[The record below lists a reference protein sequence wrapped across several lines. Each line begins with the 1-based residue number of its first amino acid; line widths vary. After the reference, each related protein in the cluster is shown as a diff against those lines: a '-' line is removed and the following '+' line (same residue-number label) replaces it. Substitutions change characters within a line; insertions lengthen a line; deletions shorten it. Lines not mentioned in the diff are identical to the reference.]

1 MGKRKNLLG
10 QIIRDELFLHSLIIF
25 AVAAI
30 AYLPFINQLGF
41 YRDDWY
47 AIWAPATQGL
57 STLLKM
63 FSIDRPFM
71 GLVYLVSSKVLGGN
85 VLGWQLFA
93 FILRVACSFIFF
105 WLVRMLWPKQKIP
118 VLVMTV
124 IFTIYPGFL
133 MQPNANTFQNHFIC
147 YGLCLLSIA
156 LSVRVFLSK
165 GKTQKI
171 LLTLTALL
179 SGLIYLFIYEY
190 VIGMELVRIV
200 LFFLLVNR
208 VEPNIKFKKAI
219 RKTIIQWLPYA
230 FMVLAFIFWRLLIF
244 KSARSSTDL
253 NVLLPLYL
261 QNPLGTLLKFF
272 TEGVLGIL
280 NSVVFAWGVPAYELT
295 RNISNIEFII
305 SIFISILAGLCIL
318 YFLSKSPKGEV
329 QEDWKKQVI
338 IVGLISLIA
347 TILPIVLLNR
357 NIRLDNTFNRYTYQS
372 TFAIA
377 LLVVGLVYYLIKN
390 QKLTYVIFSILI
402 AIAIFTHF
410 LNGIYYKKSW
420 DVQRSIWW
428 QLSWRAPN
436 IKYDTTLVVF
446 TPDAYRF
453 AESYEIWAPANIIYH
468 PEPGP
473 LKIAAEVPNDE
484 TLPLMLFQKTVG
496 RQMRR
501 VEFTVDFKQML
512 MISLPDPAVCMHVI
526 DGTKFEISD
535 YEVPSVRLLSP
546 FSKESLI
553 YTEGENHQPP
563 EEIFGQEPNHDWCYY
578 FQKASLARQRED
590 WQEIVRLGEEVWK
603 LGFRPKDLSEWMP
616 FYEGFVKGHR
626 IDLANEVGAL
636 IRMDQTFIWQFC
648 SPYTNTDWSKEDKMV
663 TFLITNICGVQN
675 KS

>member
-1 MGKRKNLLG
+1 MDRWKNISSK
-10 QIIRDELFLHSLIIF
+10 IIKDELFYQSLIIVAF
-25 AVAAI
+25 AVI

-63 FSIDRPFM
+63 FSIDRPLM

-85 VLGWQLFA
+85 VLAWQLFA

-105 WLVRMLWPKQKIP
+105 WLVKMLWPDQKIP
-118 VLVMTV
+118 VLIMTI

-147 YGLCLLSIA
+147 YGFCLLSIA
-156 LSVRVFLSK
+156 LSIKVFLSR

-171 LLTLTALL
+171 LLTLLAVL

-200 LFFLLVNR
+200 LFFLLINR
-208 VEPNIKFKKAI
+208 VEPKIKVIKAI
-219 RKTIIQWLPYA
+219 YKTITYWLPYA
-230 FMVLAFIFWRLLIF
+230 LMILAFMFWRLVIF
-244 KSARSSTDL
+244 KSARSSTDISA
-253 NVLLPLYL
+253 LLPLYL
-261 QNPLGTLLKFF
+261 QNPLGTLLKFLI
-272 TEGVLGIL
+272 EGILGIL
-280 NSVVFAWGVPAYELT
+280 NSVIFAWGVPAYELSK
-295 RNISNIEFII
+295 NISNNELII
-305 SIFISILAGLCIL
+305 GLLISILAGLCIL
-318 YFLSKSPKGEV
+318 YFLYKSPKIEIK
-329 QEDWKKQVI
+329 ENWKKEVI
-338 IVGLISLIA
+338 IVGLISIIA
-347 TILPIVLLNR
+347 TILPVVLLNR

-390 QKLTYVIFSILI
+390 QKMTYLIFSILFT
-402 AIAIFTHF
+402 IAIFTHF
-410 LNGIYYKKSW
+410 LNGIYYKKFW

-428 QLSWRAPN
+428 QLSWRAPS
-436 IKYDTTLVVF
+436 IKDDTTLVVF

-453 AESYEIWAPANIIYH
+453 AESYEIWAPANTIYH

-473 LKIAAEVPNDE
+473 LKISAEIPNNE

-512 MISLPDPAVCMHVI
+512 LISLPDPTICMHVI
-526 DGTKFEISD
+526 DGTKSEISD
-535 YEVPSVRLLSP
+535 YEGPTIRLLST
-546 FSKESLI
+546 FSRSSLI
-553 YTEGENHQPP
+553 YAEGEDHHPP
-563 EEIFGQEPNHDWCYY
+563 ENIFGQEPNHDWCYY
-578 FQKASLARQRED
+578 FQKASLARQKED
-590 WQEIVRLGEEVWK
+590 WQEIVRLGEQVWK
-603 LGFRPKDLSEWMP
+603 LGFRPNDLSEWMP

-648 SPYTNTDWSKEDKMV
+648 SPYTKTDWSKEDKMF
-663 TFLITNICGVQN
+663 TFFITNICGVMN